1 MKWGKKALLTLTS
14 ACFGLPNIASRCDMT
29 DNCFCYT
36 ESSFLKPGVIM
47 SFKAFSM
54 TVIAAAALMSQPAF
68 AQVAGAAGAGA
79 GAGAGAAT
87 TAAIG
92 GLSVGAITFA
102 AVAVVAVASASKS
115 TTGTN

>member
-1 MKWGKKALLTLTS
+1 MTWGKKSLLTLAS
-14 ACFGLPNIASRCDMT
+14 ACFSLSNIASRCDMT

-36 ESSFLKPGVIM
+36 ESAFLNPGVIM
-47 SFKAFSM
+47 SFKAISM

-68 AQVAGAAGAGA
+68 AQVAGAAGA

>member
-1 MKWGKKALLTLTS
+1 
-14 ACFGLPNIASRCDMT
+14 MT

-79 GAGAGAAT
+79 GAGAAT